1 MIFIIMSTLEGL
13 IKKTLLQEQKFHEIS
28 NEITFDFDLY
38 HDEYGHT
45 QQRKWRHGS
54 EHKISDF
61 DIVKLLKQASDEIV
75 YNIIDGNIRHKRR
88 FIVSREKGDNLNL
101 VIDPEKI
108 ESTYWNLIVIT
119 VMKKSDFTVGK
130 GQLQIFV

>member
-1 MIFIIMSTLEGL
+1 MDMLQLKDL
-13 IKKTLLQEQKFHEIS
+13 IKKTLLKEQKFHEIS
-28 NEITFDFDLY
+28 KEITFDFDLY

-54 EHKISDF
+54 DYKITDF
-61 DIVKLLKQASDEIV
+61 DIVKLLKQSSDQIV
-75 YNIIDGNIRHKRR
+75 YNIIDGNIKHKRR

-101 VIDPEKI
+101 VIEPEKL

-119 VMKKSDFTVGK
+119 VMRKSDFTVGK
-130 GQLQIFV
+130 GQLQIFI